1 LFPGVTSVQKRALL
15 AASLGWM
22 LDSMDVMLYSLAL
35 VEIQRELGISGG
47 TSGLLISLTLVASAA
62 GGVLF
67 GILADRAGRARALM
81 ASILVYS
88 VFTGACG
95 LAQNVVQLAVFRT
108 LLGLGMGG
116 EWATGAALVS
126 ETWPAEHRGK
136 ALGLMQSSWAVG
148 YALAA
153 AITALVMPRYG
164 WRAVF
169 FVGVLPALVTLWIR
183 RGVPEPEMW
192 QAARRERAATGSR
205 AGPVPASA
213 GKDGGRSARGGN
225 GAGLL
230 RALFAPELR
239 RRTVI
244 ATAANAATMFGWWGL
259 FTWIPGFLSLP
270 VERGGRGMG
279 IVQTSTWIILMQ
291 VGMWLGYVTFGFIA
305 DRAGHRRTYIGY
317 LLVAA
322 ALVPLYAL
330 ARDPVTLLLLGP
342 LVAFFGT
349 GYFSGFAAISSA
361 LFPTAVR
368 GTAMGFAYNLGRG
381 LSAVA
386 PYTIGRLSETHGLG
400 PSLLITP
407 AAFLLAAVFALGL
420 EETRGKPL
428 K

>member
-1 LFPGVTSVQKRALL
+1 MFPGVSSVQKRALQ

-35 VEIQRELGISGG
+35 VEIQRELGMGG
-47 TSGLLISLTLVASAA
+47 GASGLLISLTLVASAV

-95 LAQNVVQLAVFRT
+95 LAQNVVQLAIFRT

-116 EWATGAALVS
+116 EWATGAALVG

-169 FVGVLPALVTLWIR
+169 FVGILPALVTLWIR
-183 RGVPEPEMW
+183 RGVPEPELW
-192 QAARRERAATGSR
+192 QAAQRERAAAANSR
-205 AGPVPASA
+205 
-213 GKDGGRSARGGN
+213 
-225 GAGLL
+225 GLL

-270 VERGGRGMG
+270 AERGGRGMG

-322 ALVPLYAL
+322 VLVPLYAL
-330 ARDPVTLLLLGP
+330 ARDPITLLLLGP
-342 LVAFFGT
+342 FVAFFGT

-428 K
+428 E